1 VRFCPFPRASIPIN
15 VKQASNT
22 WALVLAAGEGSRLRG
37 LTRNDA
43 GVIVPKQFCS
53 LQGGPC
59 LLQEALQR
67 ASAVAALQRIC
78 SVVAEQ
84 HRQWWTPILNYLPE
98 QNVITQPHNR
108 GTAYG
113 VLLPLLRIV
122 ERDPDAVV
130 VMLPADHY
138 LRAEETMA
146 SSLRRVAGLANSDP
160 GSIYLLGMEPDAPDT
175 ELGYILPASRSR
187 MGAVN
192 VLRFIEK
199 PSEIKARVLLDQGAL
214 WNVFIM
220 AASVRTL
227 LSLFDAGYAAVI
239 AAMRGL
245 DGVNLESV
253 YRDLKSVDFSRE
265 VLQGKESLMKVL
277 TVPSCGWTDL
287 GTPER
292 VGLILEQLKASE
304 LASQPYFPAHVS
316 LADQYMRVHLRRG
329 HPRTSSRAAT
339 LNTQPGS

>member
-1 VRFCPFPRASIPIN
+1 MPSNMKHP
-15 VKQASNT
+15 SNT

-53 LQGGPC
+53 LQGGPS

-67 ASAVAALQRIC
+67 ASAVAALQRVC

-84 HRQWWTPILNYLPE
+84 HRQWWTPILSYLPE
-98 QNVITQPHNR
+98 RNVITQPHNR

-122 ERDPDAVV
+122 ARDPDAVV
-130 VMLPADHY
+130 VLLPADHY
-138 LRAEETMA
+138 LRDEETMA
-146 SSLRRVAGLANSDP
+146 SSLRRAAELADSDR

-175 ELGYILPASRSR
+175 ELGYILPTSRSR
-187 MGAVN
+187 MGAVD

-199 PSEIKARVLLDQGAL
+199 PNEIRARVLLDQGAL

-227 LSLFDAGYAAVI
+227 LSLFDAGYAATI
-239 AAMRGL
+239 AAMRGFE
-245 DGVNLESV
+245 GANLESV
-253 YRDLKSVDFSRE
+253 YRDLKIVDFSRE
-265 VLQGKESLMKVL
+265 VLQGKESIMKVL
-277 TVPSCGWTDL
+277 TVPRCGWTDL

-292 VGLILEQLKASE
+292 VGLILEQLAASE
-304 LASQPYFPAHVS
+304 LASLPYFPAHVS
-316 LADQYMRVHLRRG
+316 LADQYMRVRLNRG
-329 HPRTSSRAAT
+329 GARSSSRAVAR
-339 LNTQPGS
+339 PSA

>member
-1 VRFCPFPRASIPIN
+1 MKYP
-15 VKQASNT
+15 SNI
-22 WALVLAAGEGSRLRG
+22 WGLVLAAGEGSRLRG

-67 ASAVAALQRIC
+67 ASAVAALQRVC

-84 HRQWWTPILNYLPE
+84 HRPWWTPVLNYLPE
-98 QNVITQPHNR
+98 RNVITQPHNR

-113 VLLPLLRIV
+113 LLLPLLRI
-122 ERDPDAVV
+122 EQRDPDALVV
-130 VMLPADHY
+130 VLPADHY
-138 LRAEETMA
+138 LRDEETMA
-146 SSLRRVAGLANSDP
+146 SSLRRAAELADSDR

-175 ELGYILPASRSR
+175 ELGYILPTSRSR
-187 MGAVN
+187 MGAVD

-199 PSEIKARVLLDQGAL
+199 PNEIRARVLLDQGAL

-227 LSLFDAGYAAVI
+227 LGLFGAGYTTAI
-239 AAMRGL
+239 DAMRRFEGA
-245 DGVNLESV
+245 DLESV
-253 YRDLKSVDFSRE
+253 YRDLKIVDFSRE
-265 VLQGKESLMKVL
+265 VLQGKESMMKVL
-277 TVPSCGWTDL
+277 TVPRCGWTDL

-292 VGLILEQLKASE
+292 VGLILERLKVSE

-316 LADQYMRVHLRRG
+316 LADQYMRVNLDRG
-329 HPRTSSRAAT
+329 RPRSFSRTHARPSA
-339 LNTQPGS
+339 

>member
-1 VRFCPFPRASIPIN
+1 VTHP
-15 VKQASNT
+15 SNT

-67 ASAVAALQRIC
+67 ATAVAALPRVC

-84 HRQWWTPILNYLPE
+84 HRQWWTPILSYLPE

-113 VLLPLLRIV
+113 VLLPLLRIAD
-122 ERDPDAVV
+122 RDPDAVV
-130 VMLPADHY
+130 VLLPADHY
-138 LRAEETMA
+138 LRDEEAMA
-146 SSLRRVAGLANSDP
+146 ASLRQAAELADADR
-160 GSIYLLGMEPDAPDT
+160 GSIYLLGVEPDAPDT

-187 MGAVN
+187 AGAVE

-199 PSEIKARVLLDQGAL
+199 PNEIRARVMLDQGAL

-227 LSLFDAGYAAVI
+227 LSLFDTGYAATI
-239 AAMRGL
+239 AAMRGFE
-245 DGVNLESV
+245 GANLESV
-253 YRDLKSVDFSRE
+253 YRDLKTVDFSRE

-277 TVPSCGWTDL
+277 AVPRCGWTDL

-292 VGLILEQLKASE
+292 VGVILEQLEASE

-316 LADQYMRVHLRRG
+316 LADRYLRVNFERG
-329 HPRTSSRAAT
+329 RPWTVPRPAARP
-339 LNTQPGS
+339 NA